1 MGVLKNKINI
11 IFRNYEIWQQLFGN
25 QDKAVSCL
33 LWCAA
38 QIPLQDWR
46 IYSPQLLGVL
56 LADSRELERSALR
69 SHPLNA
75 QCGSIKARPP
85 DAMQDSEGSS
95 GCPTGSME
103 ALLQLPDSPASSSA
117 RNLHPVLPS
126 PHLPRYGSREPSPIN
141 ALHANLRVCFS
152 SNPTCN
158 RQSDN
163 QTIKIHFLHGC

>member
-1 MGVLKNKINI
+1 MKFDNSSSGTKIRLCHACYDARPRFPSRIEGFIPPNCW
-11 IFRNYEIWQQLFGN
+11 ECCWPT
-25 QDKAVSCL
+25 AVS
-33 LWCAA
+33 
-38 QIPLQDWR
+38 WR
-46 IYSPQLLGVL
+46 DLPW
-56 LADSRELERSALR
+56 LR